1 MGTNAQPTATISA
14 TTRFCAVY
22 GHPVKHSASPA
33 MHNAAIEAL
42 GLDWK
47 YLAFDV
53 LPENLA
59 EAIRGAAAM
68 KFVGLNLTV
77 PHKLLAMDLISELDS
92 SARTWG
98 AVNTVLFEGQTK
110 NDGPWRPMR
119 ECNPEEVQ
127 AVRAKGFNTDADAIT
142 RSIQEDLGLIGCGE
156 NCVVAGRRRCGTNGG
171 AEVGE

>member
-1 MGTNAQPTATISA
+1 MATDAQPTANISA

-33 MHNAAIEAL
+33 MHNAAMEAL
-42 GLDWK
+42 GLNWK

-77 PHKLLAMDLISELDS
+77 PHKLLAMDLIAELDS
-92 SARTWG
+92 SARMWG
-98 AVNTVLFEGQTK
+98 AVNTVLFEGRT
-110 NDGPWRPMR
+110 GGTWRAMR
-119 ECNPEEVQ
+119 DCHADEVEEV
-127 AVRAKGFNTDADAIT
+127 RATGFNTDADA
-142 RSIQEDLGLIGCGE
+142 
-156 NCVVAGRRRCGTNGG
+156 
-171 AEVGE
+171 

>member
-1 MGTNAQPTATISA
+1 MATDAQPTRAISA
-14 TTRFCAVY
+14 KTRFCAVY

-33 MHNAAIEAL
+33 MHNAAIEVL

-98 AVNTVLFEGQTK
+98 
-110 NDGPWRPMR
+110 RS
-119 ECNPEEVQ
+119 EEH
-127 AVRAKGFNTDADAIT
+127 T
-142 RSIQEDLGLIGCGE
+142 SE
-156 NCVVAGRRRCGTNGG
+156 
-171 AEVGE
+171 